1 MLLKQGVSLPEYIFS
16 VPLLIITY
24 RLLTSVA
31 DAIELNAD
39 GV

>member
-1 MLLKQGVSLPEYIFS
+1 MLLKQGVSLPENIFP

-24 RLLTSVA
+24 RLLTSLV